1 MLRCSGKAPVQL
13 KWGFLQATMSERCQH
28 RAMGNIFWVWGLM
41 GTAGTFS
48 SSVLPP
54 LWNCCWAPAHGMPL
68 ISLPHLWLLCHYN
81 LRSEFDEGFKLPS
94 LSKEAD
100 GATVSVLWMWRPGLL
115 GWAMFAVSWHE
126 KKLVL
131 CDLNPHWWMSS
142 LFVQDSWIPMKTD
155 FDSNSIVSNSILK
168 SLFKAATQQGKADE
182 LHVNNMQHCY
192 FSSHL
197 CVWDVYCCA
206 HSSTWNKT

>member
-1 MLRCSGKAPVQL
+1 MFWKGSCSAEVGLSAGNYEWAMPAQGHGEYFWGVRLDGHCWHFQQLCSAPVVEL
-13 KWGFLQATMSERCQH
+13 LLSPSPWYASYFLT
-28 RAMGNIFWVWGLM
+28 
-41 GTAGTFS
+41 S
-48 SSVLPP
+48 SL
-54 LWNCCWAPAHGMPL
+54 A
-68 ISLPHLWLLCHYN
+68 SL
-81 LRSEFDEGFKLPS
+81 SEFDEGFKLPS